1 MSKNIIRWL
10 TNIVFFIIYFVVYA
24 YIIGRRL
31 PIGLGGN
38 LLSLFILIFIN
49 IPLSVF
55 TSVKVLS
62 VIGNKSKKN

>member
-10 TNIVFFIIYFVVYA
+10 TNIVFFIIYFVVYD